1 MPCMK
6 IALISE
12 NSSEYGRRIAEGV
25 AARARESS
33 DHRIVWH
40 NPETLSPHE
49 RFKGYDGIIA
59 RVANDAMARR
69 LLATRLP
76 VVDVFCTKE
85 YPGIIGV
92 TPDQVAIGQLAATHF
107 ADKRYENFAFVGFRG
122 VLFSDMRR
130 NGFEEE
136 LARRNMTVSAYE
148 VQMTNDLGSFFNA
161 NLNPLAK
168 FHRLRDKLASLP
180 RPLAVFA
187 ANDLLALN
195 VLKLTIEAGIRVPDD
210 MAILGVDDDKLVSA
224 LAEVPLSSI
233 DPNAFGVGYAAARIL
248 DAVVKK
254 PAKRKEHKVWRV
266 APGAVS
272 ERVSTQQY
280 AVSPS
285 WLAEILEY
293 IDTNIGR
300 PLSTADLVKFSARS
314 HVTIGKAFN
323 AKFGVSPLR
332 YIIERKMKYAK
343 KLIESGEHMVKEV
356 ASLSGYTSPA
366 RFSSTY
372 AAFWGSPPTALF
384 PKFEGNRGNRVRPDC
399 HSRFSLS

>member
-1 MPCMK
+1 MNYGKIVRMK

-59 RVANDAMARR
+59 RISNDAMARR

-92 TPDQVAIGQLAATHF
+92 TPDQEAIGRLAAAHF
-107 ADKRYENFAFVGFRG
+107 IDKRYESFAFVGFRG
-122 VLFSDMRR
+122 VAFSDARR
-130 NGFEEE
+130 KSFEAE
-136 LARRNMTVSAYE
+136 LARSNMSASAHE
-148 VQMTNDLGSFFNA
+148 VRMTKDIEAFFNA
-161 NLNPLAK
+161 DLSPIAG
-168 FHRLRDKLASLP
+168 LRHLQDMLASLP

-195 VLKLTIEAGIRVPDD
+195 VLKLAIEAGIRVPNE

-272 ERVSTQQY
+272 ERVSTQRY

-372 AAFWGSPPTALF
+372 AAFWGSPPT
-384 PKFEGNRGNRVRPDC
+384 GNNSSHATSDWQ
-399 HSRFSLS
+399 LSAHLTT